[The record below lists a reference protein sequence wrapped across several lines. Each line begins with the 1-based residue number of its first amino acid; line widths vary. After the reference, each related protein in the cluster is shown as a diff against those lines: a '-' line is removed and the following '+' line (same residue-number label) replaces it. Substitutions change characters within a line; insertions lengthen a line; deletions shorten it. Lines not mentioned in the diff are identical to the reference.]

1 MSDSRNP
8 TASIRPAANRLLP
21 DAFDASIFDKISASS
36 EDDRLLVDEARDV
49 GAPAPQREGLP
60 AGFRMRH
67 EKHYVDELLARN
79 HAGHADA
86 APANKVHARRIGH
99 RVVEP
104 RATPSMAM
112 ASADIGESLDAIGAC
127 LHLFRARTR
136 PPAERAALD
145 LIAAEVARATWLVQ
159 ALSVLDEDAPVSRCA
174 VDLGPVVSRIARL
187 LAAGRFG
194 ATVAVEECTPGLRA
208 RGDEPLLTVAVAGIV
223 MALQAV
229 VERVEDAVILVRV
242 SAEDGDRVRI
252 EASQDV
258 LSLPDAWRAKL
269 VDPNWTE
276 RPGGRRITVALAA
289 AHRIAEWHDATLTL
303 DDDGLDGCRVALSL
317 LRA

>member
-1 MSDSRNP
+1 VSDFRNP
-8 TASIRPAANRLLP
+8 TAPIRPAPDRLLS
-21 DAFDASIFDKISASS
+21 DAFDASIFDKVPALS
-36 EDDRLLVDEARDV
+36 EDRRPLVDEAPDV
-49 GAPAPQREGLP
+49 DDPAPQREGLP

-67 EKHYVDELLARN
+67 DTHYVEELIARN
-79 HAGHADA
+79 HAGRADA
-86 APANKVHARRIGH
+86 APASRVHARRIGH
-99 RVVEP
+99 RVAEP
-104 RATPSMAM
+104 RATLSMAV

-136 PPAERAALD
+136 PTAERAALD

-159 ALSVLDEDAPVSRCA
+159 ALSVLDEDAPVARCA
-174 VDLGPVVSRIARL
+174 VDLGPVVSRIANV
-187 LAAGRFG
+187 LAAGQFG
-194 ATVAVEECTPGLRA
+194 AAVAVEEGTPGLRA

-242 SAEDGDRVRI
+242 NAEADDRVRI

-258 LSLPDAWRAKL
+258 LRLPDAWRARL
-269 VDPNWTE
+269 VDPGWTD
-276 RPGGRRITVALAA
+276 RPGGRRIAVALAA

-317 LRA
+317 PRA

>member
-1 MSDSRNP
+1 
-8 TASIRPAANRLLP
+8 LP

>member
-8 TASIRPAANRLLP
+8 IPSIRPSADSLSS
-21 DAFDASIFDKISASS
+21 DAFDASFFEKLSASS
-36 EDDRLLVDEARDV
+36 EDDRLPGDEARDA

-79 HAGHADA
+79 HAGRADA
-86 APANKVHARRIGH
+86 TPANRVHARRFGRH
-99 RVVEP
+99 VAEP
-104 RATPSMAM
+104 KATLSMAK

-136 PPAERAALD
+136 PAAERAALD
-145 LIAAEVARATWLVQ
+145 LIAAEVARATWFVQ
-159 ALSVLDEDAPVSRCA
+159 ALSVLDEDAPVAHSA

-187 LAAGRFG
+187 LAAGQFG
-194 ATVAVEECTPGLRA
+194 AAVAVEASTPGLRA
-208 RGDEPLLTVAVAGIV
+208 RGDEQLLTVAVAGIV

-229 VERVEDAVILVRV
+229 VERVEDAVILVRI
-242 SAEDGDRVRI
+242 SAADGDRVRV

-258 LSLPDAWRAKL
+258 LSLPEAWRARL
-269 VDPNWTE
+269 VDPNWTD
-276 RPGGRRITVALAA
+276 RPGGRRIAVALAA

-317 LRA
+317 PRA